1 MKRWVLISSLLLL
14 LALASPAWASEPTF
28 PVAEGWVN
36 DFAGVL
42 SPAQAN
48 QLYLLLD
55 RLETDTGVEVALV
68 TVDTTA
74 PLTPFSY
81 GVKLFEA
88 WGIGKQ
94 GIDNGLLVLLA
105 MEERE
110 IRVEVGY
117 GLEHVL
123 TDSRVGAMLDEHA
136 VPSFR
141 DGDMAGGLEALVGA
155 LATRLTAAHAD
166 GSLDERPPDTP
177 TGGLWSVAAIMMAMF
192 AVWGLV
198 GFLVWRLVIRPSRI
212 CPECK
217 GRLAS
222 TVTNRVAPGIST
234 WGSADYLYT
243 CAACGYSRTATRRI
257 SPTGRTGTRGGRSS
271 FGGGRSSFGGG
282 RSGGGGAGRR
292 W

>member
-1 MKRWVLISSLLLL
+1 MKRWLLLTSLLLL
-14 LALASPAWASEPTF
+14 LALAGSVWASEPTF

-42 SPAQAN
+42 SPAQSN

-81 GVKLFEA
+81 GVRLFEA

-166 GSLDERPPDTP
+166 GSLDERPPASRA
-177 TGGLWSVAAIMMAMF
+177 GGLWSVVAVMVAMF
-192 AVWGLV
+192 ALWGLV
-198 GFLVWRLVIRPSRI
+198 GFLIWRLVIRPSRI

-243 CAACGYSRTATRRI
+243 CAACSYSRTATRRI
-257 SPTGRTGTRGGRSS
+257 SPTGRSGTRGGSSS